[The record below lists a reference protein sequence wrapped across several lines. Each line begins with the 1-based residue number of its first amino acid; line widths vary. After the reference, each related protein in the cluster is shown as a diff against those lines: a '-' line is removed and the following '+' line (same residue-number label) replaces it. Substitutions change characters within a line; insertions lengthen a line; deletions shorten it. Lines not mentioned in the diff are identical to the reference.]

1 MTTQVSLNTSVEM
14 FPIRLEIMPKLTA
27 YRLSTS
33 GGVIAAMGGKLSY
46 RLKRTFPGHW
56 TWTRG
61 RVLTDSP
68 QDISQMMSVVEDLWK
83 EQPETF
89 GTLIDIR
96 LDERWRES
104 TQSQAEFVAN
114 GLIPDMD
121 GEIRSYLSTQRVTL
135 RNAKVDRVYRPEV
148 GLSTVDQRCR
158 SRYIPN

>member
-1 MTTQVSLNTSVEM
+1 
-14 FPIRLEIMPKLTA
+14 
-27 YRLSTS
+27 
-33 GGVIAAMGGKLSY
+33 
-46 RLKRTFPGHW
+46 
-56 TWTRG
+56 
-61 RVLTDSP
+61 
-68 QDISQMMSVVEDLWK
+68 MMSVVEDLWK

-135 RNAKVDRVYRPEV
+135 RNAKVDRVYRARGWVVDGRPA
-148 GLSTVDQRCR
+148 LSISLYSKLIFDQDLFQFWGSSGGTTDIDGIWVDKKRQRSKAKWLASSGR
-158 SRYIPN
+158 